1 MNKFALW
8 IPRLAAAAILI
19 PVAYGKLTASPS
31 EVALFMSLGM
41 EPQGRIIIG
50 MVELTAGALLL
61 SPQAASGALLAVSV
75 MCGAII
81 AHVTVLGID
90 LRHAWLLLTVLLSS
104 LIVLYVNRGDLPIVG
119 RTFGSGSRSVP

>member
-1 MNKFALW
+1 MRRLWLW

-19 PVAYGKLTASPS
+19 PVAYGKLTAAPA
-31 EVALFMSLGM
+31 EVALFSELGM

-50 MVELTAGALLL
+50 VVEITAGALLL
-61 SPQAASGALLAVSV
+61 TPQAATGALLAVSV

-81 AHVTVLGID
+81 AHATVIGFD
-90 LRHAWLLLTVLLSS
+90 PKHAWLLLTVLVSGL
-104 LIVLYVNRGDLPIVG
+104 VVMYAQRDRLPLVG